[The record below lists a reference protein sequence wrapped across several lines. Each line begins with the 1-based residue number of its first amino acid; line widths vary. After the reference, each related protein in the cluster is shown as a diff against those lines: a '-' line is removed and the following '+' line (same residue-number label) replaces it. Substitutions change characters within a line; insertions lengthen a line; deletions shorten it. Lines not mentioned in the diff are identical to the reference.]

1 MVSSRD
7 ERLLLNERT
16 STRAANQYG
25 RLSGKNHDLVEKVLD
40 ELFFERS

>member
-7 ERLLLNERT
+7 ERLLPNERI
-16 STRAANQYG
+16 STRAGNQYG
-25 RLSGKNHDLVEKVLD
+25 RLLGKNHDLVEKVLN